1 MIFASFNY
9 HEYDTAVHYSLTL
22 MSRRGKKFSELLDE
36 LKNIKDTKFMKY
48 SWKY

>member
-1 MIFASFNY
+1 MLSASFNY
-9 HEYDTAVHYSLTL
+9 HEYDTTVHYSLTL
-22 MSRRGKKFSELLDE
+22 MSRRGKKFPELLDE